1 MPQLQREQEVQKIGR
16 SQNRRNIQQG
26 VLRPCDAQEQKIISK
41 KRAVPDE
48 NATVPEENATVPEE
62 NTTVPKEKATVPKE
76 KATAPEENATVPK
89 ENATASEHLEGAT
102 EEDDLNYYDVS
113 DSEDLEICF

>member
-62 NTTVPKEKATVPKE
+62 NATV
-76 KATAPEENATVPK
+76 PEENATVPK

>member
-48 NATVPEENATVPEE
+48 NATVPEENATVP
-62 NTTVPKEKATVPKE
+62 K
-76 KATAPEENATVPK
+76 ENATVPK
-89 ENATASEHLEGAT
+89 ENAMIPEENATASEHLEGGT